1 VEAPKREGE
10 PKGAKNMQAKRFI
23 VGLAMTA
30 VSMAVIFFLIN
41 RFAPPAVK
49 QFFVVS

>member
-1 VEAPKREGE
+1 
-10 PKGAKNMQAKRFI
+10 MQIKRFA
-23 VGLAMTA
+23 VGLLMTA
-30 VSMAVIFFLIN
+30 VSIAVIFFIIN